1 MKSLYDKH
9 KCGLLVPL
17 LLLIAVDVLAFV
29 HITDDIVLFA
39 ISIKTELFIF
49 TFSLTMTYYYLYKN
63 NANIRLC
70 VMWFVSLF
78 KGKKK

>member
-29 HITDDIVLFA
+29 HITDDITLFV
-39 ISIKTELFIF
+39 ISTKTELFIY

-63 NANIRLC
+63 NANIRFY
-70 VMWFVSLF
+70 VMGFVSLF